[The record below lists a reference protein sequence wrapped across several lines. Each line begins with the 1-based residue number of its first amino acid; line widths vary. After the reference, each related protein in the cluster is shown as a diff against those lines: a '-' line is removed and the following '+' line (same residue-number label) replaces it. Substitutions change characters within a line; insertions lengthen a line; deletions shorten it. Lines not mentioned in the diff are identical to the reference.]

1 MAARAANSALVAGPP
16 AANSLKS
23 PSRSPTAA
31 STMVVKALVSVSTF
45 PKNCSVFVVSTVC
58 TAICRSSFWFNWS
71 TDLISRPIYTLATAQ
86 VSREAGNWRRSGKG
100 QTQKREAVPNRFSLR
115 ESMSLAA
122 GQNGLGLRG
131 ETELAKHS
139 KPVLDSPVLG
149 DLAVGHLD
157 EVCLRPLRVLSGCGH
172 PKRLSLVGA
181 ADGRVGSYEVAVG
194 DLEIDPVFEVRES
207 FAQLR
212 CDCLESLAAGW
223 NARHELAVLLEVGR
237 TELVDDIEASLL
249 EHFKRNAPRNRFVLF
264 C

>member
-1 MAARAANSALVAGPP
+1 MARSALVAGPP

-45 PKNCSVFVVSTVC
+45 PRNCSVFVVSTVC

-71 TDLISRPIYTLATAQ
+71 TDLISRPIYTPATARCQ
-86 VSREAGNWRRSGKG
+86 GRRAIGDVQGRGRHKKE
-100 QTQKREAVPNRFSLR
+100 KRFRTASLC

-122 GQNGLGLRG
+122 GRNGLGLRS

-139 KPVLDSPVLG
+139 EPVLDSPVLG
-149 DLAVGHLD
+149 DLAVGRLD

-181 ADGRVGSYEVAVG
+181 ADRRVGSYEVAVG

-212 CDCLESLAAGW
+212 CDRLESLAAGW

-237 TELVDDIEASLL
+237 TKLVDDIKASLL
-249 EHFKRNAPRNRFVLF
+249 EHFERNAPRNRLVLF